1 MEPSFVYIDCY
12 GECRCG
18 LCGEPLY
25 CNECGDM
32 PETCPRCD
40 SELDYSNLNQ
50 SSLM

>member
-1 MEPSFVYIDCY
+1 MEPSFVYIDRF
-12 GECRCG
+12 GISRCG
-18 LCGEPLY
+18 RCCEPLY
-25 CNECGDM
+25 CDENGDM